1 MVESW
6 LRVSPPIQRYREPY
20 QRNAKPG
27 RANDEAT
34 MTAVS
39 SSGVFFFLAALVG
52 VRWTGLFALQDRTL
66 PLSDIT
72 KNPSRLDLRRAAS
85 EVGR

>member
-39 SSGVFFFLAALVG
+39 SSGVFFFLL
-52 VRWTGLFALQDRTL
+52 RWWVSAGRVFLLCRTGRC
-66 PLSDIT
+66 P
-72 KNPSRLDLRRAAS
+72 
-85 EVGR
+85 